1 MGAPIVVALNMTDIA
16 KSRHIDIDA
25 EALGRRLGCPVIPIV
40 ASAEKGIEAL
50 KAEMIH
56 TALEGMP
63 ASPRVVYAPE
73 VEEAIGELT
82 AVVGEHKGASFRWL
96 AIKLLEGDEIDHP
109 ADPVAEQLAARHR
122 QTLEKQLGADADTLI
137 ASGRYDFVNGL
148 TTATVRRTT
157 MLKKTVSDSIDRII
171 LNRIVGIPIFLVI
184 MYLMFMFTINI
195 GGAFIDFFD
204 ITAAT
209 IFVAGF
215 GHLLNSVGSP
225 EWLVTLLATGVGGG
239 IQTVAT
245 FIPVIACLFLF
256 LSVLEDTGYMARAA
270 FVMDRLMRM
279 IGLPGKS
286 FVPLIVGFG
295 CNVPAI
301 MAARTLENQ
310 RDRTMTIMMAPFM
323 SCGARLPVYALFAA
337 AFFPVG
343 GQNLVFALYLIG
355 ILAAILTGLVL
366 KHTLLQGESSPF
378 VMELPPYHVPT
389 LKGIVLRTW
398 DRLKGFVLR
407 AGKVII
413 SIVVV
418 IAFLNSW
425 GTEGSFGNENTDK
438 SVLSAIGRGLVPV
451 FEPMGIRDDNWPA
464 TVGVFTGILAK
475 ETVVGTLNT
484 LYSSMAVDSETGK
497 EAEGKTFDFWAG
509 MNRAFATIGTK
520 LEEGLGK
527 ATDPLGLDIG
537 DVSSSEAA
545 AEKQGVKTPVFG
557 AMAARFD
564 GPAGAFAYLLMV
576 LLYMPCVAAIAAV
589 YRETNTGWTI
599 FVSLW
604 TTLVGYTA
612 AVLFYQTATF
622 ARHPASSTW
631 WIAGIAAVLIAVVW
645 TMWYVGKRDKTE
657 KAVIV
662 PGV

>member
-1 MGAPIVVALNMTDIA
+1 
-16 KSRHIDIDA
+16 
-25 EALGRRLGCPVIPIV
+25 
-40 ASAEKGIEAL
+40 
-50 KAEMIH
+50 
-56 TALEGMP
+56 
-63 ASPRVVYAPE
+63 
-73 VEEAIGELT
+73 
-82 AVVGEHKGASFRWL
+82 
-96 AIKLLEGDEIDHP
+96 
-109 ADPVAEQLAARHR
+109 
-122 QTLEKQLGADADTLI
+122 
-137 ASGRYDFVNGL
+137 
-148 TTATVRRTT
+148 
-157 MLKKTVSDSIDRII
+157 
-171 LNRIVGIPIFLVI
+171 
-184 MYLMFMFTINI
+184 
-195 GGAFIDFFD
+195 
-204 ITAAT
+204 
-209 IFVAGF
+209 
-215 GHLLNSVGSP
+215 
-225 EWLVTLLATGVGGG
+225 
-239 IQTVAT
+239 
-245 FIPVIACLFLF
+245 
-256 LSVLEDTGYMARAA
+256 
-270 FVMDRLMRM
+270 
-279 IGLPGKS
+279 
-286 FVPLIVGFG
+286 
-295 CNVPAI
+295 
-301 MAARTLENQ
+301 
-310 RDRTMTIMMAPFM
+310 
-323 SCGARLPVYALFAA
+323 
-337 AFFPVG
+337 
-343 GQNLVFALYLIG
+343 
-355 ILAAILTGLVL
+355 
-366 KHTLLQGESSPF
+366 
-378 VMELPPYHVPT
+378 
-389 LKGIVLRTW
+389 
-398 DRLKGFVLR
+398 
-407 AGKVII
+407 
-413 SIVVV
+413 
-418 IAFLNSW
+418 
-425 GTEGSFGNENTDK
+425 
-438 SVLSAIGRGLVPV
+438 
-451 FEPMGIRDDNWPA
+451 MGIRDDNWPA